1 MSVPIILDCDPG
13 HDDALAIL
21 LAAGDPAVDL
31 LAITTVAGNQV
42 LEKTTLNARRVCTV
56 AGITDVPV
64 AAGCARPLL
73 GRLQIADDVHG
84 ESGLDGPSFGAPT
97 VDTVPEHAVDL
108 MYRILTRHPEPVT
121 LVPTAPLTNIALL
134 LTRYPDVA
142 AHIREIVL
150 MGGSTERGNRTPA
163 AEFNIF
169 VDPEAADIVFRSGLP
184 VTMCGLNVTHQA
196 LVTPE
201 VLARLEGLDT
211 DLGRVCAELMTFF
224 AGTYRRSRGFS
235 APPLHDPV
243 AVARVVDPAIVDCA
257 EASVAVEL
265 RGAFT
270 RGATVVDLHRHLD
283 RPVNARVA
291 VGLDQE
297 RFWDRVVAAVDT
309 LGRRVAG
316 PEGAGRNAPRPE
328 DASATEPG
336 SSTEGAARTQG
347 GPRTESAPRTT
358 GGPG

>member
-1 MSVPIILDCDPG
+1 MPVPIILDCDPG
-13 HDDALAIL
+13 HDDAVAIL

-56 AGITDVPV
+56 AGITDVPI
-64 AAGCARPLL
+64 AAGCARPLV
-73 GRLQIADDVHG
+73 GRLRIADDVHG
-84 ESGLDGPSFGAPT
+84 ESGLDGPAFGAPT
-97 VDTVPEHAVDL
+97 VGTAPEHAVDL

-134 LTRYPDVA
+134 LTRHPDA
-142 AHIREIVL
+142 AVHIREIVL

-163 AEFNIF
+163 AEFNIY

-201 VLARLEGLDT
+201 VLARLEGLGT
-211 DLGRVCAELMTFF
+211 DLGRLCVELMTFF
-224 AGTYRRSRGFS
+224 AGTYRRLWGLP

-243 AVARVVDPAIVDCA
+243 AVARVIDPTVVDCVD
-257 EASVAVEL
+257 ASVAVEL

-270 RGATVVDLHRHLD
+270 RGATVVDLHRYLD

-316 PEGAGRNAPRPE
+316 PAGAGRDVPR
-328 DASATEPG
+328 TG
-336 SSTEGAARTQG
+336 G
-347 GPRTESAPRTT
+347 GPRTEDAPRTGGGPRTT